1 MRRAKKVVRRTH
13 HEQEGENMAKGIV
26 LYYSRSGN
34 TREMA
39 ETIAQAMNDAGL
51 PTECKPVEQVNP
63 DDLPEYDAIV
73 IGSPCYYGQMAAP
86 VKQLIDDLVGRHGQ
100 LNGKVGGAF
109 ASSANLGGGSETTIV
124 GILQAMLIA
133 GMVIQGDPQGAHY
146 GPLSVGKPDER
157 VKQQCDR
164 RGQRLAALTLKLTA

>member
-1 MRRAKKVVRRTH
+1 MPR
-13 HEQEGENMAKGIV
+13 GIV

-34 TREMA
+34 TKEMA
-39 ETIAQAMNDAGL
+39 QAIAGAMNGAGL
-51 PTECKPVEQVNP
+51 NTECKPVDKVNP

-86 VKQLIDDLVGRHGQ
+86 IKQLIDDLVGRHGQ

-133 GMVIQGDPQGAHY
+133 GMVIQGDPQGSHY
-146 GPLSVGKPDER
+146 GPLSIGRPDEQ
-157 VKQQCDR
+157 VKRQCER
-164 RGQRLAALTLKLTA
+164 RGQRIAALTLKLSA

>member
-1 MRRAKKVVRRTH
+1 
-13 HEQEGENMAKGIV
+13 MAKAIV

-34 TREMA
+34 TKEMA
-39 ETIAQAMNDAGL
+39 ETIAKAMNAAGL
-51 PTECKPVEQVNP
+51 STECKPVDKVHP
-63 DDLPEYDAIV
+63 DDLPGYDAIV
-73 IGSPCYYGQMAAP
+73 IGSPCYYGQMAGP

-109 ASSANLGGGSETTIV
+109 TSSANLGGGSETTVI

-157 VKQQCDR
+157 ARQQCER
-164 RGQRLAALTLKLTA
+164 RGQRIAALTKTLFP

>member
-1 MRRAKKVVRRTH
+1 MPR
-13 HEQEGENMAKGIV
+13 GIV

-34 TREMA
+34 TKEMA
-39 ETIAQAMNDAGL
+39 EAIAGAMNGAGL
-51 PTECKPVEQVNP
+51 NTECKPVDKVNP

-86 VKQLIDDLVGRHGQ
+86 IKQLIDDLVGRHGQ

-109 ASSANLGGGSETTIV
+109 ASSANVGGGSETTIV

-133 GMVIQGDPQGAHY
+133 GMVIQGDPQGSHY
-146 GPLSVGKPDER
+146 GPLSIGRPDEQ
-157 VKQQCDR
+157 VKRQCER
-164 RGQRLAALTLKLTA
+164 RGQRIAALTLKLSA